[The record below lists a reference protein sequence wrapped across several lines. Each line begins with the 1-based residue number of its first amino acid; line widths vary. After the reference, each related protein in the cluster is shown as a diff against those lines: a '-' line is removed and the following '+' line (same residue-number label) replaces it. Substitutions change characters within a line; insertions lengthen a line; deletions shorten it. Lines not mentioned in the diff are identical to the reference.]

1 MESLV
6 DLLQIEGA
14 KEMSEATGNGQQTPN
29 TAIARGIYGREL
41 NMSEFA
47 ETAQEYGKKVVDAA
61 SRAGDFVSEKVNVVG
76 DKIKDLQGKDF
87 NEIATE
93 AKDYARQNPGQA
105 ILISAV
111 AGVLL
116 GFLLRGGRR

>member
-1 MESLV
+1 
-6 DLLQIEGA
+6 
-14 KEMSEATGNGQQTPN
+14 MSEATGNGQQTPN
-29 TAIARGIYGREL
+29 TAIIRGRYGREL

-87 NEIATE
+87 NEIASE

-111 AGVLL
+111 AGVVL

>member
-1 MESLV
+1 MP
-6 DLLQIEGA
+6 
-14 KEMSEATGNGQQTPN
+14 EATENGQQTPD
-29 TAIARGIYGREL
+29 TAIIKGSGREL
-41 NMSEFA
+41 SMSEFA
-47 ETAQEYGKKVVDAA
+47 EDAQEYGRKIVDAA

-76 DKIKDLQGKDF
+76 DKIKNLQGPDL
-87 NEIATE
+87 NEIAGE
-93 AKDYARQNPGQA
+93 AKDFARQNPGQA

>member
-1 MESLV
+1 
-6 DLLQIEGA
+6 
-14 KEMSEATGNGQQTPN
+14 MSEAIGSGQQAPN
-29 TAIARGIYGREL
+29 TAIIKGNSGREL
-41 NMSEFA
+41 SMSEFA
-47 ETAQEYGKKVVDAA
+47 EDAHEYGRKIVDAA

-87 NEIATE
+87 KEIAGE
-93 AKDYARQNPGQA
+93 AKDYARENPGHA

-111 AGVLL
+111 AGVVL

>member
-1 MESLV
+1 MP
-6 DLLQIEGA
+6 
-14 KEMSEATGNGQQTPN
+14 EATESGQQALDT
-29 TAIARGIYGREL
+29 TIIKGSLIKGRGRDL
-41 NMSEFA
+41 SMSEFA
-47 ETAQEYGKKVVDAA
+47 EDAHEYGRKIVDAA

-76 DKIKDLQGKDF
+76 DKIKNLQGKDL
-87 NEIATE
+87 NEIAGE

-111 AGVLL
+111 AGVVL

>member
-1 MESLV
+1 MP
-6 DLLQIEGA
+6 
-14 KEMSEATGNGQQTPN
+14 EAIGNGQQASN
-29 TAIARGIYGREL
+29 TAITKGSYGREL

-47 ETAQEYGKKVVDAA
+47 ETTQEYGKKIVDAA

-87 NEIATE
+87 NEIAGE
-93 AKDYARQNPGQA
+93 AKDYARKNPGQA

-111 AGVLL
+111 AGVFL

>member
-6 DLLQIEGA
+6 DYLTWGV
-14 KEMSEATGNGQQTPN
+14 KEMSEAIGNGQQAPN
-29 TAIARGIYGREL
+29 TAIIKGNGREL

-47 ETAQEYGKKVVDAA
+47 EDAHEYGRKIVDAA
-61 SRAGDFVSEKVNVVG
+61 SRAGDYVSEKVNIVG
-76 DKIKDLQGKDF
+76 DKIKNLQGKDL
-87 NEIATE
+87 NEIAVE
-93 AKDYARQNPGQA
+93 AKDYARQNPGHA

-111 AGVLL
+111 AGVVL